1 MKYLDLK
8 ALFSTDS
15 VIPVIIILYY
25 EACRPYVVLCIC
37 QHLQDQL
44 GELSE
49 VCYSGCFYFQDSLRI
64 CWTEFPLLDFSAHSS
79 LVSFYRNQVWI
90 DFTSFSYL

>member
-15 VIPVIIILYY
+15 GIPVIINLYH
-25 EACRPYVVLCIC
+25 EACRAYMVLCIW

-49 VCYSGCFYFQDSLRI
+49 VCYSGCFCFQDSLCI
-64 CWTEFPLLDFSAHSS
+64 YWTEFPLLDFPAHSS
-79 LVSFYRNQVWI
+79 LV
-90 DFTSFSYL
+90 FTEIKCG